1 MAAFQDRI
9 DARKKA
15 FKKGVDADDMRRKR
29 EDDTLQLRKQ
39 KREEQM
45 TKKRFMQ
52 DEQADAENAP
62 PQDANTSNGA
72 PAAAGSSVKELVQHL
87 KSGAAGALPVLTEI
101 RKQLAKWA
109 DPPVQEAIDAGVVP
123 IAHHYLC
130 GEDEK
135 LQFEALW
142 VLTNIASGTSEQTAV
157 VANSGAVL
165 QFRNMLSSPNMEIK
179 EQALWALANI
189 AGDSTTFRDGV
200 LELNTLAPILEIIVQ
215 SEEAQKL
222 HMLRNA
228 VWALGNMCRGKP
240 SPKLEQIQPALMY
253 LGFLTYHTD
262 REVLVDTL
270 WALSYISDGGDDRI
284 RAVIEGTRVEGRF
297 PQGALPK
304 VIEYLLSENPKILQP
319 TVRLVGNIASGNDS
333 VLTDTLLASGPC
345 LANLTPLLYT
355 SKTNIRKE
363 AVWALSNITAGTP
376 AQIAAVMEAGLFPRV
391 IQLAG
396 EGDAIVKKE
405 ALFALAN
412 AAYGSPEILE
422 QLQQMGAIQV
432 LVSQM
437 DVIRDSGALCSILD
451 ALRCFLE
458 LGRSKAE
465 AIGGSNATCAVIEE
479 AGGLEKIEQL
489 QDDENEDVYKK
500 ISKILTEFFECES
513 DDVEVE
519 QTAVGAGGFDFS
531 VRGA

>member
-45 TKKRFMQ
+45 TKKRFMFEPE
-52 DEQADAENAP
+52 DRENAP
-62 PQDANTSNGA
+62 PQDANTSA
-72 PAAAGSSVKELVQHL
+72 PVQGTSVTELVKHL

-123 IAHHYLC
+123 IAHHYLT

-165 QFRNMLSSPNMEIK
+165 QFRNMLSSPSMEIK

-189 AGDSTTFRDGV
+189 AGDSTKFRDGV
-200 LELNTLAPILEIIVQ
+200 LELNTLPPILEIIVQ
-215 SEEAQKL
+215 SEDQQKL

-240 SPKLEQIQPALMY
+240 SPKPEQIAPALVY
-253 LGFLTYHTD
+253 LGFLCYHTD

-284 RAVIEGTRVEGRF
+284 RAVIEGTKIPDKF
-297 PQGALPK
+297 PAGALPK
-304 VIEYLLSENPKILQP
+304 VVEYLLSENPKILQP
-319 TVRLVGNIASGNDS
+319 TVRLVGNIASGSAPD
-333 VLTDTLLASGPC
+333 LTDTLLASGV
-345 LANLTPLLYT
+345 LANLGTLLCTP
-355 SKTNIRKE
+355 KTNIRKE
-363 AVWALSNITAGTP
+363 AVWALSNITAGSP

-391 IQLAG
+391 IQLCS
-396 EGDAIVKKE
+396 EGDSIVRKE

-412 AAYGSPEILE
+412 AAYGAPVILE
-422 QLQQMGAIQV
+422 QLQHMGAIQV

-451 ALRCFLE
+451 ALRCFLNH
-458 LGRSKAE
+458 GRAKVDQT
-465 AIGGSNATCAVIEE
+465 GGGNPLCALIEE
-479 AGGLEKIEQL
+479 AGGLEKLEQL
-489 QDDENEDVYKK
+489 QNDENEDVYKK
-500 ISKILTEFFECES
+500 TTEILKDFFELES

-519 QTAVGAGGFDFS
+519 NPPFLSGGHFDFS
-531 VRGA
+531 GA